1 MTPRTGA
8 ARGTIAD
15 RSCAALVTSILVF
28 AVGSAAARPEKIR
41 PGHSYYSDGARV
53 EGLVRDIGDE
63 KNYEEVY
70 QRYRYYEAVYDEAG
84 RVVLFKEY
92 VRGDVIRTEEYRY
105 GAEGALVERV
115 VRKAG
120 EPPESTAVD
129 RAENNADSEGVP

>member
-1 MTPRTGA
+1 MTEFRA
-8 ARGTIAD
+8 EWK
-15 RSCAALVTSILVF
+15 ALVALTVLF
-28 AVGSAAARPEKIR
+28 AAGSAAARPEKIR
-41 PGHSYYSDGARV
+41 PGHSYYSDGYRV
-53 EGLVRDIGDE
+53 ERLVRDIGED

-92 VRGDVIRTEEYRY
+92 ERGEVIRTEEYRY
-105 GAEGALVERV
+105 GPEGALLERV

-129 RAENNADSEGVP
+129 RAERDAGAEDSR

>member
-1 MTPRTGA
+1 MAQFRAEWTA
-8 ARGTIAD
+8 LVAL
-15 RSCAALVTSILVF
+15 AALL

-41 PGHSYYSDGARV
+41 PRHSYYSDGTRV
-53 EGLVRDIGDE
+53 EGLVRDIGEE

-92 VRGDVIRTEEYRY
+92 VRGDLIRTEEYRY
-105 GAEGALVERV
+105 GAEGALVERI

-120 EPPESTAVD
+120 EPPETTAFD
-129 RAENNADSEGVP
+129 RAESEAESEGAP

>member
-1 MTPRTGA
+1 MAEVGA
-8 ARGTIAD
+8 KWT
-15 RSCAALVTSILVF
+15 ALVALAVLF
-28 AVGSAAARPEKIR
+28 AAGSAAARPEKIR

-53 EGLVRDIGDE
+53 EGIVRDIGEE

-84 RVVLFKEY
+84 RVVLFREY

-105 GAEGALVERV
+105 GPEGALVERI

-120 EPPESTAVD
+120 APPETTAVD
-129 RAENNADSEGVP
+129 RAESDANSEGTR

>member
-1 MTPRTGA
+1 MAQFRAEWTA
-8 ARGTIAD
+8 LVAL
-15 RSCAALVTSILVF
+15 AALL

-41 PGHSYYSDGARV
+41 PRHSYYSDGTRV
-53 EGLVRDIGDE
+53 EGLVRDIGEE

-92 VRGDVIRTEEYRY
+92 ERGEVTRTDEYRY
-105 GAEGALVERV
+105 GPEGALLERV

-120 EPPESTAVD
+120 EPPESTTVD
-129 RAENNADSEGVP
+129 RAERDAGTDDAP

>member
-1 MTPRTGA
+1 MVDVRPGSTA
-8 ARGTIAD
+8 LVAL
-15 RSCAALVTSILVF
+15 AALL

-41 PGHSYYSDGARV
+41 PGHSYYSDGTRV
-53 EGLVRDIGDE
+53 EGLVRDIGEE

-92 VRGDVIRTEEYRY
+92 ERGEVTRTDEYRY
-105 GAEGALVERV
+105 GPEGALLERI

-120 EPPESTAVD
+120 EPPETTTVD
-129 RAENNADSEGVP
+129 RAERDAGTEDAP

>member
-1 MTPRTGA
+1 VTPRGGA
-8 ARGTIAD
+8 TRGTVAD
-15 RSCAALVTSILVF
+15 RSWTALVASILVF

-41 PGHSYYSDGARV
+41 PGHSYYSDSRRV
-53 EGLVRDIGDE
+53 EELVRDIGEE

-92 VRGDVIRTEEYRY
+92 ERGEVIRTEEYRY
-105 GAEGALVERV
+105 GPDGALAERV

-120 EPPESTAVD
+120 EPPEITAVD
-129 RAENNADSEGVP
+129 GAESNANSEPPP

>member
-1 MTPRTGA
+1 MAQFRAEWT
-8 ARGTIAD
+8 
-15 RSCAALVTSILVF
+15 ALVALAVLL

-41 PGHSYYSDGARV
+41 PGHSYYSDGTRV
-53 EGLVRDIGDE
+53 EGLVRDIGEE

-92 VRGDVIRTEEYRY
+92 ERGEVTRTDEYRY
-105 GAEGALVERV
+105 GPEGALLERV

-120 EPPESTAVD
+120 EPPETTTVD
-129 RAENNADSEGVP
+129 RAERDAGTEDAP